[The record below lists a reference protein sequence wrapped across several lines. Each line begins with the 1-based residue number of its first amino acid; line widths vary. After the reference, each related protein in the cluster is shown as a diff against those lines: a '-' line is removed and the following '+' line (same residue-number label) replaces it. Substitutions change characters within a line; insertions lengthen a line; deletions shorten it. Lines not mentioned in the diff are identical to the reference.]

1 MNVTDYIQRQL
12 ALAHRLSDNA
22 LAEITDEQ
30 FNWTPP
36 GTLSSIGAILAHSLA
51 TEDFLIQE
59 VIQNKP
65 LIWESGGWGEKVGL
79 PVMPGIGQG
88 WEEARGK
95 ALKVAPLLAYQQAV
109 RAAVDAYLA
118 QLTAEELDR
127 PVELRGNARPVADRL
142 VLAVVHASQ
151 HAGEIA
157 AIRGMQGLKGLPF

>member
-22 LAEITDEQ
+22 LVDITDEQ
-30 FNWTPP
+30 ANWTPP

-51 TEDFLIQE
+51 TEDYLFQT
-59 VIQNKP
+59 VIQASP
-65 LIWESGGWGEKVGL
+65 PIWETGGWGEKIGL

-109 RAAVDAYLA
+109 RAAADAYLA

-127 PVELRGNARPVADRL
+127 PVALRGNERPVADRL